1 MSASTYG
8 FNGNNPFVSIY
19 SVDNNGNLQS
29 PAETRPVSLNGNGP
43 FTVNCPA
50 VFTKNIEVSTIN
62 GVAYGESGVP
72 GEPQDLYTTLTIGN
86 NAQNQSIT
94 NVNDLQ
100 CATINGNP
108 VPVSS
113 PPQNLAETLYID
125 NNAQNQSITNVN
137 NLQCATINGNP
148 VPVSSPPQN
157 WAETLYIDNN
167 AAGLSI
173 TNLNNLQVVSIN
185 GLAYPPASSENS
197 TLQQVLSAGQ
207 DGGGLKAIN
216 LAIDCNSLTVAG
228 QAYPVNSTPGYS
240 SIGGTISF
248 LALSGNYPNQSVPTV
263 FDYTLPSGIYI
274 VNAVIVVR
282 SNVGLSYLK
291 TMIKYK
297 GITVG
302 FSIVSNTTNSEGP
315 TTIAFIQSDGSANV
329 TVVLDCATAD
339 NSSPMTVATNSYV
352 GLVRLF

>member
-62 GVAYGESGVP
+62 GVAFGESGVP

-125 NNAQNQSITNVN
+125 NNA
-137 NLQCATINGNP
+137 
-148 VPVSSPPQN
+148 
-157 WAETLYIDNN
+157 
-167 AAGLSI
+167 AGLSI

-207 DGGGLKAIN
+207 DGGELKAIN

-274 VNAVIVVR
+274 VNAVIVVG

-302 FSIVSNTTNSEGP
+302 FSIAANSTVSEGP

>member
-1 MSASTYG
+1 M
-8 FNGNNPFVSIY
+8 
-19 SVDNNGNLQS
+19 
-29 PAETRPVSLNGNGP
+29 
-43 FTVNCPA
+43 
-50 VFTKNIEVSTIN
+50 
-62 GVAYGESGVP
+62 
-72 GEPQDLYTTLTIGN
+72 
-86 NAQNQSIT
+86 
-94 NVNDLQ
+94 
-100 CATINGNP
+100 
-108 VPVSS
+108 
-113 PPQNLAETLYID
+113 
-125 NNAQNQSITNVN
+125 
-137 NLQCATINGNP
+137 
-148 VPVSSPPQN
+148 
-157 WAETLYIDNN
+157 AETLYIDNN

-207 DGGGLKAIN
+207 DGGGLKAVN

-274 VNAVIVVR
+274 VNAVIVVG

-339 NSSPMTVATNSYV
+339 NYSPMTVATNSYV

>member
-62 GVAYGESGVP
+62 GVAFGESGVP

-113 PPQNLAETLYID
+113 PPQNL
-125 NNAQNQSITNVN
+125 
-137 NLQCATINGNP
+137 
-148 VPVSSPPQN
+148 
-157 WAETLYIDNN
+157 AETLYIDNN

-248 LALSGNYPNQSVPTV
+248 LALSRNYPNQSVPTV
-263 FDYTLPSGIYI
+263 FNYTLPSGIYI
-274 VNAVIVVR
+274 VNAVIVVG

>member
-62 GVAYGESGVP
+62 GVAFGESGVP

-113 PPQNLAETLYID
+113 PPQNL
-125 NNAQNQSITNVN
+125 
-137 NLQCATINGNP
+137 
-148 VPVSSPPQN
+148 
-157 WAETLYIDNN
+157 AETLYIDNN

-274 VNAVIVVR
+274 VNAVIVVG